1 MSAGERTRG
10 RSVRAQVRLCITFRV
25 RVAVDGRR
33 ELSLKRA
40 HEEYAFADFYA
51 LPACSNTSARA
62 RVYGTPGEKHL
73 TRIGR

>member
-1 MSAGERTRG
+1 VGAHENAHAAD
-10 RSVRAQVRLCITFRV
+10 RAQVRLCITFRV

-40 HEEYAFADFYA
+40 HEEYAFVDFYA
-51 LPACSNTSARA
+51 PSAYSNASVRT
-62 RVYGTPGEKHL
+62 RVHGTPGEKHL